1 MSLKV
6 TISEKESGYYNVIL
20 FGSIDSG
27 TYTILE
33 LETNPILIP
42 STRGV
47 VLEMSGVDYVSS
59 MGIGTILKIKK
70 TLEQHGGKLMITN
83 LQPQVRKVFDIIKA
97 TPGTAIFQSVE
108 EADAYLEEIQKKE
121 LDKQNPFRIQ
131 D

>member
-6 TISEKESGYYNVIL
+6 LISEKESGYYSVDLI
-20 FGSIDSG
+20 GSIDSA

-33 LETNPILIP
+33 LETTPLITS
-42 STRGV
+42 STRGIV
-47 VLEMSGVDYVSS
+47 IDMTGVDYVSS
-59 MGIGTILKIKK
+59 MGIGIILKIKK
-70 TLEQHGGKLMITN
+70 ALESHKGKLVLTN

-108 EADAYLEEIQKKE
+108 EADAYLEEIQRKE
-121 LDKQNPFRIQ
+121 VDKQNPFHTQ